1 LGFAEYLKE
10 QGKRVRERDAG
21 ERAAF
26 LKTRER
32 EMRER
37 EKKSEKKCVVGK
49 ERKKSFFFFFKL
61 K

>member
-21 ERAAF
+21 ERVAF

-32 EMRER
+32 DAGER
-37 EKKSEKKCVVGK
+37 KKKSEKKRVAGK
-49 ERKKSFFFFFKL
+49 EREKKVFFFK
-61 K
+61 